1 MVGSRELIS
10 RSIMYKKIIFFITL
24 TVLSATLC
32 AQDYA
37 ILIKGGH
44 VIDPKN
50 GIDEVMDIAIKD
62 GKIVQVAKN
71 IQGKATQVVLA
82 EKLYVTPGLID
93 IHAHHFFGTEPHSY
107 LRNSYTAIPPDGF
120 TFRNGVTTVVD
131 AGSPGWRNF
140 QLYKDQTIDHS
151 KTRVLAFLNIIGE
164 GMRGGA
170 YEQDLKDTDPKMA
183 ALVARQFH
191 PYIVGFKVA
200 HFEGP
205 DWTIVDHAV
214 EAGKHAGNLPVMVD
228 FGGSIPPLPL
238 EDLLLNHLRKGDILT
253 HCFAQIKGRESIVD
267 PTEKKVK
274 PFAWKARKEGRY
286 FDVGYGGI
294 SFSFSQAIP
303 AIKEGFYPDAI
314 STDIHTGSM
323 NNAMKDM
330 LSVMSKCLVM
340 GMSLQQ
346 VVAASTWQPA
356 QIIKRPELGSLSVG
370 AEADI
375 AILNVLNGNFG
386 YFDYTGYKINGKQKL
401 ACEMT
406 VRGGE
411 IVYDLNGIANPIVV
425 AKKQTEH

>member
-1 MVGSRELIS
+1 
-10 RSIMYKKIIFFITL
+10 MYRKVILFAMLTL
-24 TVLSATLC
+24 FNTALW
-32 AQDYA
+32 AQEYT

-50 GIDEVMDIAIKD
+50 GINEVMDIAIAD
-62 GKIVQVAKN
+62 GKIAKVAKE
-71 IQGKATQVVLA
+71 IQAKAQQVVHA
-82 EKLYVTPGLID
+82 EGLYVTPGLID
-93 IHAHHFFGTEPHSY
+93 IHTHHFFGTEPNSY
-107 LRNSYTAIPPDGF
+107 LRNSFTAIPPDGF

-140 QLYKDQTIDHS
+140 QIYKDQTIDHA

-170 YEQDLKDTDPKMA
+170 YEQDLNDTDPKMA
-183 ALVARQFH
+183 ALVARQFR
-191 PYIVGFKVA
+191 PYIVGFKIA

-214 EAGKHAGNLPVMVD
+214 EAGKQAGDLPVMVD
-228 FGGSIPPLPL
+228 FGGSMPPLPL
-238 EDLLLNHLRKGDILT
+238 EELLLNHLRKGDILT
-253 HCFAQIKGRESIVD
+253 HCFAQIQGRESIVD
-267 PTEKKVK
+267 PTTKKVK
-274 PFAWKARKEGRY
+274 SFAWKAREEGRY

-303 AIKEGFYPDAI
+303 AVKEGFYPDAI

-340 GMSLQQ
+340 GMRLEQ
-346 VVAASTWQPA
+346 VIAASTWQPA
-356 QIIKRPELGSLSVG
+356 QMIKRPELGSLSIG
-370 AEADI
+370 MEADI
-375 AILNVLNGNFG
+375 AILGVREGTFG
-386 YFDYTGYKINGKQKL
+386 YFDYTGYKVKGDQKL
-401 ACEMT
+401 ECEMT

-411 IVYDLNGIANPIVV
+411 IVYDLNGISDPIVL
-425 AKKQTEH
+425 AKKRTEH

>member
-1 MVGSRELIS
+1 
-10 RSIMYKKIIFFITL
+10 MYKQIVLFIVFGLFRSLLFAQEYTL
-24 TVLSATLC
+24 
-32 AQDYA
+32 
-37 ILIKGGH
+37 LIKGGH

-50 GIDEVMDIAIKD
+50 GIDEIMDVAVAE
-62 GKIVQVAKN
+62 GKIVKIAKQ
-71 IQGKATQVVLA
+71 IDAKATQVVDA
-82 EKLYVTPGLID
+82 SNLYVTPGLID

-107 LRNSYTAIPPDGF
+107 LRNSFTAIPPDGF

-183 ALVARQFH
+183 ALVAKQFR

-205 DWTIVDHAV
+205 DWTVVDHAV
-214 EAGKHAGNLPVMVD
+214 EAGKLAGDLPVMVD
-228 FGGSIPPLPL
+228 FGGSTPPLPL
-238 EDLLLNHLRKGDILT
+238 AELLLNHLRKGDILT
-253 HCFAQIKGRESIVD
+253 HCFAQINGRESIVD
-267 PTEKKVK
+267 PKQKKVK
-274 PFAWKARKEGRY
+274 AFAWEARKQGRY

-303 AIKEGFYPDAI
+303 AVKEGFYPDAI
-314 STDIHTGSM
+314 STDIHMGSV

-330 LSVMSKCLVM
+330 LNVASKCLVM

-346 VVAASTWQPA
+346 VIAASTWQPA
-356 QIIKRPELGSLSVG
+356 QLIKRPELGHLSVG

-375 AILNVLNGNFG
+375 AILALQEGNFG
-386 YFDYTGYKINGKQKL
+386 YFDYTGYKIKGKQKL

-406 VRGGE
+406 VRAGE
-411 IVYDLNGIANPIVV
+411 IVYDLNGIAEPIVV
-425 AKKQTEH
+425 ANKRTEH

>member
-1 MVGSRELIS
+1 
-10 RSIMYKKIIFFITL
+10 MYKKIVLFIVFGL
-24 TVLSATLC
+24 FHSLLF
-32 AQDYA
+32 AQEYA

-50 GIDEVMDIAIKD
+50 GIDAIMDIAIAE
-62 GKIVQVAKN
+62 GKIVKIAKQ
-71 IQGKATQVVLA
+71 IDAKATQIVDA
-82 EKLYVTPGLID
+82 SNLYVTPGLID

-107 LRNSYTAIPPDGF
+107 LRNSFTAIPPDGF

-183 ALVARQFH
+183 ALVAKQFR

-205 DWTIVDHAV
+205 DWTVVDHAV
-214 EAGKHAGNLPVMVD
+214 EAGKLAGDLPVMVD
-228 FGGSIPPLPL
+228 FGGSTPPLPL
-238 EDLLLNHLRKGDILT
+238 SELLLNHLRKGDILT
-253 HCFAQIKGRESIVD
+253 HCFAQINGRESIVD
-267 PTEKKVK
+267 PNQKKVK
-274 PFAWKARKEGRY
+274 AFAREARKQGRY

-294 SFSFSQAIP
+294 SFSFSQAVP

-314 STDIHTGSM
+314 STDIHMGSV

-330 LSVMSKCLVM
+330 LNVASKCLVM

-346 VVAASTWQPA
+346 VIAASTWQPA
-356 QIIKRPELGSLSVG
+356 QIIKRPELGHLSVG

-375 AILNVLNGNFG
+375 AILALQEGNFG

-406 VRGGE
+406 VRAGE
-411 IVYDLNGIANPIVV
+411 IVYDLNGIAEPIVV
-425 AKKQTEH
+425 ANKRKEH